1 MGLADAFSE
10 LHLRQTL
17 PDLGRAILAQA
28 AYSPCVIYAPG
39 AFAALSEH
47 PSAVHVCLRAPL
59 EWRIAAYQRERLVER
74 RHAEKEIKH
83 DDHRTHA
90 WVRSLY
96 RVDIDD
102 SGLFS
107 IVLDASRFSPERL
120 VDTLLAAG
128 GVQAAVIA
136 R

>member
-1 MGLADAFSE
+1 M
-10 LHLRQTL
+10 RV
-17 PDLGRAILAQA
+17 RAQ
-28 AYSPCVIYAPG
+28 
-39 AFAALSEH
+39 
-47 PSAVHVCLRAPL
+47 L
-59 EWRIAAYQRERLVER
+59 EWRIANHQREHLVDR
-74 RHAEKEIKH
+74 RCAEKALKR
-83 DDHRTHA
+83 DDHRQPA

-102 SGLFS
+102 GRLFS
-107 IVLDASRFSPERL
+107 LVLDASRFSPERL